1 MGGHRVRQVKLKIYG
16 VEVDVIQ
23 AVQFDIDN
31 EQEAQGLEHG
41 TQSPL
46 TKNLDDSKQLKQK
59 IVL

>member
-1 MGGHRVRQVKLKIYG
+1 LKIYG

-46 TKNLDDSKQLKQK
+46 TKNLDESKQLKQK